1 MFRKTKII
9 CTLGPS
15 TDDPDILYSFVE
27 KGMDVARFNF
37 SHGDYEDH
45 FRRIQMVREAS
56 KKLKKE
62 VALMLDTKGPE
73 IRVGKFK
80 TGSAQLNKG
89 QKFILTAEEVDGDER
104 IVSLTYPD
112 LVSRVKKGNVIVLS
126 DGLISL
132 LVDETDDKNIYTTV
146 MNNGV
151 LKDHKRVAVP
161 GVFLDMQFL
170 SEKDINDIKFGVE
183 HEMDFIAA
191 SFVQNAANILEIRRV
206 LEENNSNIDII
217 AKIENKFGIDNIDE
231 ILKAADGIMVARGD
245 MGIEIPNEDVPL
257 IQKELIKKANKVGKP
272 VITATQ
278 MLESMINNPHPTRAE
293 ASDVANAILDGT
305 DAIMLSGETAAG
317 NYPLEAMEMMARI
330 SVKTETSLD
339 YKTIF
344 LSKGLNQ
351 KTTTDAISH
360 ATVQISHELD
370 AAAIISITQSGYT
383 AKMVSK
389 YRPNAFIIGVS
400 SDIKMVRKMKLIW
413 GVYPII
419 CSRTNNIEE
428 MVLEAISRSNATKL
442 INEGDLIVITAGVP
456 IGATGTTNMVRV
468 HVVGNILLRGIG
480 VGHTSFTGQVCI
492 ANTLKDF
499 KEKMKPG
506 SIVVAKRIDEESAKY
521 TTDAGAL
528 IVEEGG
534 LTSNAVILGI
544 NFGIPVVIG
553 VEGALETLKDGL
565 VITVDAER
573 GLVYQGEINVR

>member
-45 FRRIQMVREAS
+45 FRRIQMVREAA

-80 TGSAQLNKG
+80 TGSVQLNKG
-89 QKFILTAEEVDGDER
+89 QKFILTAEEIDGDNER
-104 IVSLTYPD
+104 VTLTYPD
-112 LVSRVKKGNVIVLS
+112 LVKKVKKDNVIVLS

-132 LVDETDDKNIYTTV
+132 LVEETDDKNIYTTV
-146 MNNGV
+146 MNNGI

-161 GVFLDMQFL
+161 GIFLDMQFL

-191 SFVQNAANILEIRRV
+191 SFVQNAANILEIRKV

-217 AKIENKFGIDNIDE
+217 AKIENKFGIENIDE

-330 SVKTETSLD
+330 AVKTETSLD

-428 MVLEAISRSNATKL
+428 MVLEAISRSSATKL

-506 SIVVAKRIDEESAKY
+506 SIVVARRIDEESAKY

-553 VEGALETLKDGL
+553 VEGAVETLKDGL

>member
-89 QKFILTAEEVDGDER
+89 QKFILTAEEIDGDEG

-112 LVSRVKKGNVIVLS
+112 LVSKVKKDNVIVLS

-132 LVDETDDKNIYTTV
+132 LVDKTDDKNIYTTV

-170 SEKDINDIKFGVE
+170 SEKDISDIKFGVE

-191 SFVQNAANILEIRRV
+191 SFVQNAANILEIRKV

-278 MLESMINNPHPTRAE
+278 MLESMISNPHPTRAE

-330 SVKTETSLD
+330 SLKTEISLD

-428 MVLEAISRSNATKL
+428 MVLEAISRSSATKL

-506 SIVVAKRIDEESAKY
+506 SIVVARRIDEESAKY

-553 VEGALETLKDGL
+553 VEGAVETLKDGL

>member
-1 MFRKTKII
+1 
-9 CTLGPS
+9 
-15 TDDPDILYSFVE
+15 
-27 KGMDVARFNF
+27 MDVARFNF

-45 FRRIQMVREAS
+45 FRRIQMVREAA

-80 TGSAQLNKG
+80 TGSVQLNKG
-89 QKFILTAEEVDGDER
+89 QKFILTAEEIDGDNER
-104 IVSLTYPD
+104 ATLTYPD
-112 LVSRVKKGNVIVLS
+112 LVKKVKKDNVIVLS

-132 LVDETDDKNIYTTV
+132 LVEGTDDKNIYTTV
-146 MNNGV
+146 MNNGI

-161 GVFLDMQFL
+161 GIFLDMQFL

-191 SFVQNAANILEIRRV
+191 SFVQNAANILEIRKV

-217 AKIENKFGIDNIDE
+217 AKIENKFGIENIDE

-330 SVKTETSLD
+330 AVKTETSLD

-428 MVLEAISRSNATKL
+428 MVLEAISRSSATKL

-506 SIVVAKRIDEESAKY
+506 SIVVARRIDEESAKY

-553 VEGALETLKDGL
+553 VEGAVETLKDGL

>member
-80 TGSAQLNKG
+80 TGSVQLNKG
-89 QKFILTAEEVDGDER
+89 QKFILTAEDIDGDER
-104 IVSLTYPD
+104 IVQLTYPE
-112 LVSRVKKGNVIVLS
+112 LVSKVKEDNVIVLS

-132 LVDETDDKNIYTTV
+132 LVEGTDDKNIYTTV
-146 MNNGV
+146 MNNGI

-191 SFVQNAANILEIRRV
+191 SFVQNAANILEIRKV

-217 AKIENKFGIDNIDE
+217 AKIENKFGIENIDE

-330 SVKTETSLD
+330 AVKAETSLD

-419 CSRTNNIEE
+419 CNRTNNIEE
-428 MVLEAISRSNATKL
+428 MVLEAISRSSATKL

-506 SIVVAKRIDEESAKY
+506 SIVVARRIDEESAKY

-553 VEGALETLKDGL
+553 VEGAVETLKDGL

>member
-1 MFRKTKII
+1 MLRKTKII

-15 TDDPDILYSFVE
+15 TDDPEILYNFV
-27 KGMDVARFNF
+27 KNGMDIARLNF

-45 FRRIQMVREAS
+45 FRRIQMVREIS
-56 KKLKKE
+56 KELNKE

-80 TGSAQLNKG
+80 SGSAQLKKG
-89 QKFILTAEEVDGDER
+89 QKFILTAEEIEGDDER
-104 IVSLTYPD
+104 VTITYPD
-112 LVSRVKKGNVIVLS
+112 LVKKVKKDTVIVLS

-132 LVDETDDKNIYTTV
+132 LVEGVDDKNIYTTV
-146 MNNGV
+146 MNNGI

-170 SEKDINDIKFGVE
+170 SEKDINDIKFGIE

-191 SFVQNAANILEIRRV
+191 SFVQNATNILEIRRV
-206 LEENNSNIDII
+206 LEEDNSNIDII
-217 AKIENKFGIDNIDE
+217 AKIENKFGIENIDE
-231 ILKAADGIMVARGD
+231 ILKVADGIMVARGD

-305 DAIMLSGETAAG
+305 DAVMLSGETAAG
-317 NYPLEAMEMMARI
+317 NYPLEAMEMMAKI
-330 SVKTETSLD
+330 ALKTEMSLD
-339 YKTIF
+339 YKAIF

-370 AAAIISITQSGYT
+370 AAAIISITQSGFT

-413 GVYPII
+413 GVYPIK
-419 CSRTNNIEE
+419 CDKTNNIEE
-428 MVLEAISRSNATKL
+428 MIMEAISKSSTFNL
-442 INEGDLIVITAGVP
+442 IREGDLVVITAGVP
-456 IGATGTTNMVRV
+456 IGTTGTTNMIRV
-468 HVVGNILLRGIG
+468 HLVGNIILRGIG
-480 VGHTSFTGQVCI
+480 IGHSSYTGKVCV
-492 ANTLKDF
+492 ATTLKDF

-506 SIVVAKRIDEESAKY
+506 NIVVAKSINEELAKY
-521 TTDAGAL
+521 TTEAGAL

-544 NFGIPVVIG
+544 NFSIPVIIG
-553 VEGALETLKDGL
+553 VEGATEILKDETL
-565 VITVDAER
+565 VTVDAEK
-573 GLVYQGEINVR
+573 GLIYQGEINVR

>member
-1 MFRKTKII
+1 
-9 CTLGPS
+9 
-15 TDDPDILYSFVE
+15 
-27 KGMDVARFNF
+27 MDVARFNF

-45 FRRIQMVREAS
+45 FRRIQMVREAA

-80 TGSAQLNKG
+80 TGSVQLNKG
-89 QKFILTAEEVDGDER
+89 QKFILTAEEIDGDNER
-104 IVSLTYPD
+104 VTLTYPD
-112 LVSRVKKGNVIVLS
+112 LVKKVKKDNVIVLS

-132 LVDETDDKNIYTTV
+132 LVEETDDKNIYTTV
-146 MNNGV
+146 MNNGI

-161 GVFLDMQFL
+161 GIFLDMQFL

-191 SFVQNAANILEIRRV
+191 SFVQNAANILEIRKV

-217 AKIENKFGIDNIDE
+217 AKIENKFGIENIDE

-330 SVKTETSLD
+330 AVKTETSLD

-428 MVLEAISRSNATKL
+428 MVLEAISRSSATKL

-506 SIVVAKRIDEESAKY
+506 SIVVARRIDEESAKY

-553 VEGALETLKDGL
+553 VEGAVETLKDGL

>member
-1 MFRKTKII
+1 
-9 CTLGPS
+9 
-15 TDDPDILYSFVE
+15 
-27 KGMDVARFNF
+27 
-37 SHGDYEDH
+37 
-45 FRRIQMVREAS
+45 
-56 KKLKKE
+56 
-62 VALMLDTKGPE
+62 
-73 IRVGKFK
+73 
-80 TGSAQLNKG
+80 
-89 QKFILTAEEVDGDER
+89 
-104 IVSLTYPD
+104 
-112 LVSRVKKGNVIVLS
+112 
-126 DGLISL
+126 
-132 LVDETDDKNIYTTV
+132 
-146 MNNGV
+146 
-151 LKDHKRVAVP
+151 
-161 GVFLDMQFL
+161 
-170 SEKDINDIKFGVE
+170 
-183 HEMDFIAA
+183 
-191 SFVQNAANILEIRRV
+191 
-206 LEENNSNIDII
+206 
-217 AKIENKFGIDNIDE
+217 
-231 ILKAADGIMVARGD
+231 
-245 MGIEIPNEDVPL
+245 
-257 IQKELIKKANKVGKP
+257 
-272 VITATQ
+272 
-278 MLESMINNPHPTRAE
+278 
-293 ASDVANAILDGT
+293 
-305 DAIMLSGETAAG
+305 
-317 NYPLEAMEMMARI
+317 MARI
-330 SVKTETSLD
+330 AVKTETSLD

-428 MVLEAISRSNATKL
+428 MVLEAISRSSATKL

-506 SIVVAKRIDEESAKY
+506 SIVVARRIDEESAKY

-553 VEGALETLKDGL
+553 VEGAVETLKDGL

>member
-1 MFRKTKII
+1 
-9 CTLGPS
+9 
-15 TDDPDILYSFVE
+15 
-27 KGMDVARFNF
+27 MDVARFNF

-45 FRRIQMVREAS
+45 FRRIQMVREAA

-80 TGSAQLNKG
+80 TGSVQLNKG
-89 QKFILTAEEVDGDER
+89 QKFILTAEEIDGDNER
-104 IVSLTYPD
+104 VTLTYPD
-112 LVSRVKKGNVIVLS
+112 MVNKVKKDNVIVLS

-132 LVDETDDKNIYTTV
+132 LVEGTDDKNIYTTV
-146 MNNGV
+146 MNNGI

-161 GVFLDMQFL
+161 GIFLDMQFL

-191 SFVQNAANILEIRRV
+191 SFVQNAANILEIRKV

-217 AKIENKFGIDNIDE
+217 AKIENKFGIENIDE

-330 SVKTETSLD
+330 AVKTETSLD

-400 SDIKMVRKMKLIW
+400 SNIKMVRKMKLIW
-413 GVYPII
+413 GVYTII

-428 MVLEAISRSNATKL
+428 MVLEAISRSSATKL
-442 INEGDLIVITAGVP
+442 INEGDLTVITAGVP

-506 SIVVAKRIDEESAKY
+506 SIVVARRIDEESAKY

-553 VEGALETLKDGL
+553 VEGAVETLKDGL

>member
-1 MFRKTKII
+1 MIRKTKII

-15 TDDPDILYSFVE
+15 TDDPEILYNFV
-27 KGMDVARFNF
+27 KNGMDVARLNF

-56 KKLKKE
+56 KELKRE

-80 TGSAQLNKG
+80 SGSVQLKKG
-89 QKFILTAEEVDGDER
+89 QKFILTAEEIEGNEE
-104 IVSLTYPD
+104 IVSVTYPD
-112 LVSRVKKGNVIVLS
+112 LIKKIKRGNVIVLS

-132 LVDETDDKNIYTTV
+132 QVEDTDDKNIYTTV
-146 MNNGV
+146 MNNGI

-170 SEKDINDIKFGVE
+170 SEKDINDIKFGIE
-183 HEMDFIAA
+183 NEMDFIAA
-191 SFVQNAANILEIRRV
+191 SFVQNASNILEIRRV
-206 LEENNSNIDII
+206 LEENNSNMDII
-217 AKIENKFGIDNIDE
+217 AKIENRFGIDNIDE
-231 ILKAADGIMVARGD
+231 ILKVADGIMVARGD
-245 MGIEIPNEDVPL
+245 MGIDIPNEDVPL
-257 IQKELIKKANKVGKP
+257 IQKELIKKANKIGKP

-305 DAIMLSGETAAG
+305 DAVMLSGETAAG

-330 SVKTETSLD
+330 ALKTEMSLD
-339 YKTIF
+339 YKVIF

-370 AAAIISITQSGYT
+370 AAAIVSITQSGYT

-400 SDIKMVRKMKLIW
+400 PDIRMVRKMKLIW
-413 GVYPII
+413 GVYPIK
-419 CSRTNNIEE
+419 CERTNNTEE
-428 MVLEAISRSNATKL
+428 MVLEAISKSTASNL
-442 INEGDLIVITAGVP
+442 IKEGDLVVITAGVP
-456 IGATGTTNMVRV
+456 LGATGTTNMIRV
-468 HVVGNILLRGIG
+468 HLVGNIILKGIG
-480 VGHTSFTGQVCI
+480 VGRGSYTGTVCI

-499 KEKMKPG
+499 RERMKAG
-506 SIVVAKRIDEESAKY
+506 CIVVAKSIDEELAKY
-521 TTDAGAL
+521 TTEAGAL

-553 VEGALETLKDGL
+553 VEGAVELLKDGL
-565 VITVDAER
+565 VITVDAEK
-573 GLVYQGEINVR
+573 GLIYQGEINVR

>member
-1 MFRKTKII
+1 
-9 CTLGPS
+9 
-15 TDDPDILYSFVE
+15 
-27 KGMDVARFNF
+27 MDVARFNF

-45 FRRIQMVREAS
+45 FRRIQMVREAA

-80 TGSAQLNKG
+80 TGSVHLNKG
-89 QKFILTAEEVDGDER
+89 QKFILTAEEIDGDNER
-104 IVSLTYPD
+104 VTLTYPD
-112 LVSRVKKGNVIVLS
+112 MVNKVKKDNVIVLS

-132 LVDETDDKNIYTTV
+132 LVEGTDDKNIYTTV
-146 MNNGV
+146 MNNGI

-161 GVFLDMQFL
+161 GIFLDMQFL

-191 SFVQNAANILEIRRV
+191 SFVQNAANILEIRKV

-217 AKIENKFGIDNIDE
+217 AKIENKFGIENIDE

-330 SVKTETSLD
+330 AVKTETSLD

-400 SDIKMVRKMKLIW
+400 SNIKMVRKMKLIW

-428 MVLEAISRSNATKL
+428 MVLEAISRSSATKL
-442 INEGDLIVITAGVP
+442 INEGDLTVITAGVP

-506 SIVVAKRIDEESAKY
+506 SIVVARRIDEESAKY

-553 VEGALETLKDGL
+553 VEGAVETLKDGL

>member
-45 FRRIQMVREAS
+45 FRRIQMVREAA

-80 TGSAQLNKG
+80 TGSVHLNKG
-89 QKFILTAEEVDGDER
+89 QKFILTAEEIDGDNER
-104 IVSLTYPD
+104 VTLTYPD
-112 LVSRVKKGNVIVLS
+112 MVNKVKKDNVIVLS

-132 LVDETDDKNIYTTV
+132 LVEGTDDKNIYTTV
-146 MNNGV
+146 MNNGI

-161 GVFLDMQFL
+161 GIFLDMQFL

-191 SFVQNAANILEIRRV
+191 SFVQNAANILEIRKV

-217 AKIENKFGIDNIDE
+217 AKIENKFGIENIDE

-330 SVKTETSLD
+330 AVKTETSLD

-400 SDIKMVRKMKLIW
+400 SNIKMVRKMKLIW

-428 MVLEAISRSNATKL
+428 MVLEAISRSSATKL
-442 INEGDLIVITAGVP
+442 INEGDLTVITAGVP

-506 SIVVAKRIDEESAKY
+506 SIVVARRIDEESAKY

-553 VEGALETLKDGL
+553 VEGAVETLKDGL

>member
-1 MFRKTKII
+1 
-9 CTLGPS
+9 
-15 TDDPDILYSFVE
+15 
-27 KGMDVARFNF
+27 MDVARFNF

-45 FRRIQMVREAS
+45 FRRIQMVREAV

-80 TGSAQLNKG
+80 TGSVHLNKG
-89 QKFILTAEEVDGDER
+89 QKFILTAEEIDGDNER
-104 IVSLTYPD
+104 VTLTYPD
-112 LVSRVKKGNVIVLS
+112 MVNKVKKDNVIVLS

-132 LVDETDDKNIYTTV
+132 LVEGTDDKNIYTTV
-146 MNNGV
+146 MNNGI

-161 GVFLDMQFL
+161 GIFLDMQFL

-191 SFVQNAANILEIRRV
+191 SFVQNAANILEIRKV

-217 AKIENKFGIDNIDE
+217 AKIENKFGIENIDE

-330 SVKTETSLD
+330 AVKTETSLD

-400 SDIKMVRKMKLIW
+400 SNIKMVRKMKLIW

-428 MVLEAISRSNATKL
+428 MVLEAISRSSATKL
-442 INEGDLIVITAGVP
+442 INEGDLTVITAGVP

-506 SIVVAKRIDEESAKY
+506 SIVVARRIDEESAKY

-553 VEGALETLKDGL
+553 VEGAVETLKDGL

>member
-89 QKFILTAEEVDGDER
+89 QKFILTAKEVDGDEG

-553 VEGALETLKDGL
+553 VDGAVETLKDGL

>member
-45 FRRIQMVREAS
+45 FRRIQMVREAA

-80 TGSAQLNKG
+80 TGSVHLNKG
-89 QKFILTAEEVDGDER
+89 QKFILTAEEIDGDNER
-104 IVSLTYPD
+104 VTLTYPD
-112 LVSRVKKGNVIVLS
+112 MVNKVKKDNVIVLS

-132 LVDETDDKNIYTTV
+132 LVEGTDDKNIYTTV
-146 MNNGV
+146 MNNGI

-161 GVFLDMQFL
+161 GIFLDMQFL

-191 SFVQNAANILEIRRV
+191 SFVQNAANILEIRKV

-217 AKIENKFGIDNIDE
+217 AKIENKFGIENIDE

-330 SVKTETSLD
+330 AVKTETSLD

-400 SDIKMVRKMKLIW
+400 SNIKMVRKMKLIW

-428 MVLEAISRSNATKL
+428 MVLEAISRSSATKL

-506 SIVVAKRIDEESAKY
+506 SIVVARRIDEESAKY

-553 VEGALETLKDGL
+553 VEGAVETLKDGL